1 MSALP
6 RQSLAK
12 RRTAISHQIV
22 EAIRSGTAPQPVKL
36 AAARGLL
43 PFSNEDLLESL
54 VALDSD
60 SSEDVRAAIKS
71 TLAAINPEVFSH
83 MAAQADARPDVL
95 GFLCLWPRA
104 PRELVEIAIFNPS
117 TPDAA
122 LGQLP
127 AHSRDPK
134 IIEAISLKQQSLIR
148 SPGIIEAILSNPA
161 HTFEAERRARE
172 IREEFFE
179 KQFGAQMIADEQR
192 VRDEAEREALEARR
206 DTVSISGIE
215 DLIRLGL
222 IEEGETID
230 DRLIAEYEAEY
241 GPLETTAPAQHEQL
255 DVENMIGELADEGT
269 ELSVERIPVFQRV
282 ALMSIKERVMLAI
295 KGTREA
301 RMILV
306 RDPNRVVAGAVLRN
320 PRLTD
325 PEVESIASFKSVPED
340 VLRRIGQNRQW
351 ARSYIVIHN
360 LVRNPR
366 TPIATSL
373 GFINRL
379 QLRDLRPL
387 SQNKNV
393 PDVIRQTANRLYL
406 KRAGS

>member
-1 MSALP
+1 L
-6 RQSLAK
+6 
-12 RRTAISHQIV
+12 
-22 EAIRSGTAPQPVKL
+22 GTAPQPIKL

-60 SSEDVRAAIKS
+60 SSEEVRAAIKS
-71 TLAAINPEVFSH
+71 TLATLKPEVFSH
-83 MAAQADARPDVL
+83 MAAQADAHPEVL

-104 PRELVEIAIFNPS
+104 PRELVEVAIFNPS

-122 LGQLP
+122 LGQLA

-148 SPGIIEAILSNPA
+148 SPAIIEAILANPA

-192 VRDEAEREALEARR
+192 VRDEAEREAREAARG
-206 DTVSISGIE
+206 TVSISGIE

-222 IEEGETID
+222 IEEGAGSID
-230 DRLIAEYEAEY
+230 DRLIAEYEEEY
-241 GPLETTAPAQHEQL
+241 GPLDTTAPEAAEQF
-255 DVENMIGELADEGT
+255 DVESLMGQLADEGT
-269 ELSVERIPVFQRV
+269 ELSVDRIPVFQRV

-306 RDPNRVVAGAVLRN
+306 RDPNRIVAGAVLRN

-325 PEVESIASFKSVPED
+325 NEVESIASFKSVPDD
-340 VLRRIGQNRQW
+340 VLRRIGQSRAW
-351 ARSYIVIHN
+351 SRSYVVIHN

-373 GFINRL
+373 GFVNRI
-379 QLRDLRPL
+379 QLRDLRAL
-387 SQNKNV
+387 AQNKNV

-406 KRAGS
+406 KRAGT

>member
-1 MSALP
+1 M
-6 RQSLAK
+6 
-12 RRTAISHQIV
+12 
-22 EAIRSGTAPQPVKL
+22 
-36 AAARGLL
+36 L

-60 SSEDVRAAIKS
+60 SDSNEDVRAAIKS
-71 TLAAINPEVFSH
+71 TLATLKPEVFSDL
-83 MAAQADARPDVL
+83 AAQPEARPEVL

-104 PRELVEIAIFNPS
+104 PRELVEAAIFNPS

-122 LGQLP
+122 LGQLA

-134 IIEAISLKQQSLIR
+134 IIEAVSLKQQSLIR
-148 SPGIIEAILSNPA
+148 SPGIIEAILANPA

-192 VRDEAEREALEARR
+192 VREVAEREALAAKR
-206 DTVSISGIE
+206 DTVSIGGIE

-222 IEEGETID
+222 IEEGEGTID
-230 DRLIAEYEAEY
+230 DRLIAEIEEEY
-241 GPLETTAPAQHEQL
+241 GPLDTTTPTSNDMF
-255 DVENMIGELADEGT
+255 DVESMIGVLADEGT
-269 ELSVERIPVFQRV
+269 ELSVDRVPVFQRV

-325 PEVESIASFKSVPED
+325 TEVESIASFKSVPED

-373 GFINRL
+373 GFINRI
-379 QLRDLRPL
+379 QLRDLRNL
-387 SQNKNV
+387 AQNKNV

>member
-1 MSALP
+1 M
-6 RQSLAK
+6 
-12 RRTAISHQIV
+12 
-22 EAIRSGTAPQPVKL
+22 
-36 AAARGLL
+36 L

-60 SSEDVRAAIKS
+60 SDSNEDVRAAIKS
-71 TLAAINPEVFSH
+71 TLATLKPEVFSH
-83 MAAQADARPDVL
+83 LAAQSEARPEVL

-104 PRELVEIAIFNPS
+104 PRELVEAAIFNPS

-122 LGQLP
+122 LGQLA

-134 IIEAISLKQQSLIR
+134 IIEAISLKQQSLIH
-148 SPGIIEAILSNPA
+148 SPGILEAILANPA
-161 HTFEAERRARE
+161 HTFEAERRALE

-179 KQFGAQMIADEQR
+179 KQFGAHMIADELR
-192 VRDEAEREALEARR
+192 IRDQAEREAFEARR
-206 DTVSISGIE
+206 DTFSIGGIE

-222 IEEGETID
+222 IDEGEGSID
-230 DRLIAEYEAEY
+230 DGLIAEIEEEY
-241 GPLETTAPAQHEQL
+241 GPLDTTAPAPGDRF
-255 DVENMIGELADEGT
+255 DVESIIDQLADEGT
-269 ELSVERIPVFQRV
+269 ELSVDRIPVFQRV

-320 PRLTD
+320 PRVTD
-325 PEVESIASFKSVPED
+325 TEVESIASFKSVPED

-351 ARSYIVIHN
+351 SRSYIVIHN

-373 GFINRL
+373 GFINRI
-379 QLRDLRPL
+379 QLRDLRNL
-387 SQNKNV
+387 AQNKNV

>member
-1 MSALP
+1 M
-6 RQSLAK
+6 
-12 RRTAISHQIV
+12 
-22 EAIRSGTAPQPVKL
+22 
-36 AAARGLL
+36 
-43 PFSNEDLLESL
+43 
-54 VALDSD
+54 ALDSD
-60 SSEDVRAAIKS
+60 SNEDVRAAIKS
-71 TLAAINPEVFSH
+71 TLATLKPELFSH
-83 MAAQADARPDVL
+83 MAAQPDASPDVL
-95 GFLCLWPRA
+95 GFLCLWSRA
-104 PRELVEIAIFNPS
+104 PRELIEIAIFNPS

-122 LGQLP
+122 LGQLA

-134 IIEAISLKQQSLIR
+134 VIEAISLKQQSLIR

-192 VRDEAEREALEARR
+192 VRDDADRVAREAKR
-206 DTVSISGIE
+206 DTVSISGID

-222 IEEGETID
+222 IEEGAESID
-230 DRLIAEYEAEY
+230 ERLLAEYEDEY
-241 GPLETTAPAQHEQL
+241 GPLDASPPTANEQY
-255 DVENMIGELADEGT
+255 DVEGMMGAIADEGT
-269 ELSVERIPVFQRV
+269 ELSVDRIPVFQRV

-325 PEVESIASFKSVPED
+325 TEVESIASFKSVPED

-351 ARSYIVIHN
+351 SRSYIVIHN
-360 LVRNPR
+360 LVKNPR
-366 TPIATSL
+366 TPIATGL
-373 GFINRL
+373 GFINRI
-379 QLRDLRPL
+379 QLRDLRGL

>member
-1 MSALP
+1 M
-6 RQSLAK
+6 
-12 RRTAISHQIV
+12 
-22 EAIRSGTAPQPVKL
+22 
-36 AAARGLL
+36 
-43 PFSNEDLLESL
+43 

-60 SSEDVRAAIKS
+60 SSEEVRDAIKS
-71 TLAAINPEVFSH
+71 TLATLKAEIFSH

-104 PRELVEIAIFNPS
+104 PRELVELAIFNPS

-122 LGQLP
+122 LGQLA
-127 AHSRDPK
+127 AHSRDAK

-148 SPGIIEAILSNPA
+148 SPGIIEAILANPA

-192 VRDEAEREALEARR
+192 VRDDAEREAREAWRG
-206 DTVSISGIE
+206 TVSISGIE

-222 IEEGETID
+222 IEEGVESFD
-230 DRLIAEYEAEY
+230 DRLIAEYEEEY
-241 GPLETTAPAQHEQL
+241 GPLDRIKSGPAEQF
-255 DVENMIGELADEGT
+255 DVETLIGQLADDGT
-269 ELSVERIPVFQRV
+269 ELSVDRIPVFQRV

-306 RDPNRVVAGAVLRN
+306 RDPNRIVAGAVLRN

-325 PEVESIASFKSVPED
+325 NEIESIASFKSVPED
-340 VLRRIGQNRQW
+340 VLRRIGQNRAW
-351 ARSYIVIHN
+351 SRSYVVIHN
-360 LVRNPR
+360 LVRNSR

-373 GFINRL
+373 GFVNRI
-379 QLRDLRPL
+379 QLRDLRAL

>member
-1 MSALP
+1 M
-6 RQSLAK
+6 
-12 RRTAISHQIV
+12 
-22 EAIRSGTAPQPVKL
+22 
-36 AAARGLL
+36 
-43 PFSNEDLLESL
+43 

-60 SSEDVRAAIKS
+60 SSEEVRAAIKS
-71 TLAAINPEVFSH
+71 TLATLKPEIFSH

-104 PRELVEIAIFNPS
+104 PRELVEVAIFNPS

-122 LGQLP
+122 LGQLA

-179 KQFGAQMIADEQR
+179 KEFGAQMIADEQR
-192 VRDEAEREALEARR
+192 VRDEAEREAREAGRG
-206 DTVSISGIE
+206 TVSISGIE

-222 IEEGETID
+222 IEEGID
-230 DRLIAEYEAEY
+230 DRLIVEYEEEY
-241 GPLETTAPAQHEQL
+241 GPLDTTPPPPAEQF
-255 DVENMIGELADEGT
+255 DVERLMGEIADEGT
-269 ELSVERIPVFQRV
+269 ELSVDRIPVFQRV
-282 ALMSIKERVMLAI
+282 ALMSIKDRVMLAI

-325 PEVESIASFKSVPED
+325 NEVESIASFKSVPDD
-340 VLRRIGQNRQW
+340 VLRRIGQSRAW
-351 ARSYIVIHN
+351 TRSYVVIHN

-373 GFINRL
+373 GFVNRI
-379 QLRDLRPL
+379 QLRDLRAL
-387 SQNKNV
+387 AQNKNV

>member
-1 MSALP
+1 
-6 RQSLAK
+6 
-12 RRTAISHQIV
+12 
-22 EAIRSGTAPQPVKL
+22 
-36 AAARGLL
+36 LL

-60 SSEDVRAAIKS
+60 SNEDVRAALKS
-71 TLAAINPEVFSH
+71 TLATLEPEAFSH
-83 MAAQADARPDVL
+83 MAAQADAHPDVL

-104 PRELVEIAIFNPS
+104 PRELVEAAIFNPS

-122 LGQLP
+122 IGQLA

-148 SPGIIEAILSNPA
+148 SPGIIEAILANPA

-192 VRDEAEREALEARR
+192 VRDDAEREATEARR

-222 IEEGETID
+222 IEEGVD
-230 DRLIAEYEAEY
+230 DRLISDYEDEY
-241 GPLETTAPAQHEQL
+241 GPLDSTTAPQNEQF
-255 DVENMIGELADEGT
+255 DVEGMIGELADEGT
-269 ELSVERIPVFQRV
+269 ELSVDRIPVFQRV
-282 ALMSIKERVMLAI
+282 VLMSIKERVMLAI

-306 RDPNRVVAGAVLRN
+306 RDPNRIVAGAVLRN

-325 PEVESIASFKSVPED
+325 TEIESIASFKSVPED

-351 ARSYIVIHN
+351 ARSYVVIHN

-373 GFINRL
+373 GFMNRI
-379 QLRDLRPL
+379 QLRDLRVL
-387 SQNKNV
+387 ALNKNV

>member
-1 MSALP
+1 
-6 RQSLAK
+6 
-12 RRTAISHQIV
+12 
-22 EAIRSGTAPQPVKL
+22 
-36 AAARGLL
+36 LL

-60 SSEDVRAAIKS
+60 SNQDVRAALKS
-71 TLAAINPEVFSH
+71 TLAALKPEVFSH

-104 PRELVEIAIFNPS
+104 PRELVEVAIFNPS

-122 LGQLP
+122 IGQLA

-148 SPGIIEAILSNPA
+148 SPGIIEAILANPA

-192 VRDEAEREALEARR
+192 VRDEVEREASEAGR

-222 IEEGETID
+222 IEDGVD
-230 DRLIAEYEAEY
+230 DRLISEYEEEY
-241 GPLETTAPAQHEQL
+241 GPLDATTPTQNGGFDL
-255 DVENMIGELADEGT
+255 DSMMGELADEGT
-269 ELSVERIPVFQRV
+269 ELSVDRIPVFQRV

-306 RDPNRVVAGAVLRN
+306 RDPNRIVAGAVLRN

-325 PEVESIASFKSVPED
+325 TEIESIASFKSVPED

-351 ARSYIVIHN
+351 SRSYNVIHN

-373 GFINRL
+373 GFINRI
-379 QLRDLRPL
+379 QLRDLRVL
-387 SQNKNV
+387 AQNKNV

>member
-1 MSALP
+1 
-6 RQSLAK
+6 
-12 RRTAISHQIV
+12 
-22 EAIRSGTAPQPVKL
+22 
-36 AAARGLL
+36 LL

-60 SSEDVRAAIKS
+60 SDSNEDVRAAIKS
-71 TLAAINPEVFSH
+71 TLATLKPEVFSH
-83 MAAQADARPDVL
+83 LAAQPEARPEVL

-104 PRELVEIAIFNPS
+104 PRELVEVAIFNPS

-122 LGQLP
+122 LGQLA

-134 IIEAISLKQQSLIR
+134 IIEAVSLKQQSLIR
-148 SPGIIEAILSNPA
+148 SPGIIEAILANPA

-192 VRDEAEREALEARR
+192 VREVAEREAFEARR
-206 DTVSISGIE
+206 DTVSIGGIE

-222 IEEGETID
+222 IEEGEGTID
-230 DRLIAEYEAEY
+230 DRLIAEIEEEY
-241 GPLETTAPAQHEQL
+241 GPLDTTPPTPNDL
-255 DVENMIGELADEGT
+255 FDVESMIGVFADEGT
-269 ELSVERIPVFQRV
+269 ELSVDRVPVFQRV

-325 PEVESIASFKSVPED
+325 TEVESIASFKSVPED

-373 GFINRL
+373 GFINRI
-379 QLRDLRPL
+379 QLRDLRGL

>member
-1 MSALP
+1 
-6 RQSLAK
+6 
-12 RRTAISHQIV
+12 
-22 EAIRSGTAPQPVKL
+22 
-36 AAARGLL
+36 
-43 PFSNEDLLESL
+43 L

-60 SSEDVRAAIKS
+60 SNEEVRAAIKS
-71 TLAAINPEVFSH
+71 TLATLKPEIFSH

-104 PRELVEIAIFNPS
+104 PRELVEVAIFNPS

-122 LGQLP
+122 LGQLA

-134 IIEAISLKQQSLIR
+134 IIEAISLRQQSLIN
-148 SPGIIEAILSNPA
+148 SPEIIEAILSNPA

-179 KQFGAQMIADEQR
+179 KEFGAQMVADEKR
-192 VRDEAEREALEARR
+192 VRDEAEREAREAGRG
-206 DTVSISGIE
+206 TVAISGIE

-222 IEEGETID
+222 IEEGID
-230 DRLIAEYEAEY
+230 DRLIFEYEEEY
-241 GPLETTAPAQHEQL
+241 GPLDTTPPAPAEQF
-255 DVENMIGELADEGT
+255 DVERLMGEIADEGT
-269 ELSVERIPVFQRV
+269 ELSVDRIPVFQRV
-282 ALMSIKERVMLAI
+282 ALMSIKDRVMLAI

-325 PEVESIASFKSVPED
+325 NEVESIASFKSVPDD
-340 VLRRIGQNRQW
+340 VLRRIGQSRAW
-351 ARSYIVIHN
+351 TRSYVVIHN

-373 GFINRL
+373 GFVNRI
-379 QLRDLRPL
+379 QLRDLRAL
-387 SQNKNV
+387 AQNKNV

>member
-1 MSALP
+1 M
-6 RQSLAK
+6 
-12 RRTAISHQIV
+12 
-22 EAIRSGTAPQPVKL
+22 
-36 AAARGLL
+36 
-43 PFSNEDLLESL
+43 
-54 VALDSD
+54 
-60 SSEDVRAAIKS
+60 RAAIKS
-71 TLAAINPEVFSH
+71 TLATLKPEVFSD

-95 GFLCLWPRA
+95 GFLCLWSRA
-104 PRELVEIAIFNPS
+104 PRELVEVAIFNPS

-122 LGQLP
+122 LGQLA

-148 SPGIIEAILSNPA
+148 SPGIIEAILANPA

-192 VRDEAEREALEARR
+192 VRDEAEREAREAGRG
-206 DTVSISGIE
+206 TVSISGIE

-222 IEEGETID
+222 MDEGSGGID
-230 DRLIAEYEAEY
+230 DRLIAEYEEEY
-241 GPLETTAPAQHEQL
+241 GPLESTPPEPHEQF
-255 DVENMIGELADEGT
+255 DVESLMGQIEDEGT
-269 ELSVERIPVFQRV
+269 ELSVDRIPVFQRV

-306 RDPNRVVAGAVLRN
+306 RDPNRIVAGAVLRN

-325 PEVESIASFKSVPED
+325 NEVESIASFKSVPDD
-340 VLRRIGQNRQW
+340 VLRRIGQSRAW
-351 ARSYIVIHN
+351 TRSYVVIHN
-360 LVRNPR
+360 LVRNSR

-373 GFINRL
+373 GFVNRI
-379 QLRDLRPL
+379 QLRDLRAL

>member
-1 MSALP
+1 
-6 RQSLAK
+6 
-12 RRTAISHQIV
+12 
-22 EAIRSGTAPQPVKL
+22 
-36 AAARGLL
+36 
-43 PFSNEDLLESL
+43 L

-60 SSEDVRAAIKS
+60 SDASEDLRAAIKS
-71 TLAAINPEVFSH
+71 TLDNLKPEVFSH
-83 MAAQADARPDVL
+83 MAAQADAHPDVL

-104 PRELVEIAIFNPS
+104 PRELVEVAIFNPS

-122 LGQLP
+122 LGQLA

-192 VRDEAEREALEARR
+192 VRDEAEREAKEAGRG
-206 DTVSISGIE
+206 TVSISGIE

-222 IEEGETID
+222 IEAGAETID
-230 DRLIAEYEAEY
+230 DRLIAEYEEEY
-241 GPLETTAPAQHEQL
+241 GPLDTTPSAPHDRFDIESMI
-255 DVENMIGELADEGT
+255 DVLADEGT
-269 ELSVERIPVFQRV
+269 ELSVDRIPVFQRV

-325 PEVESIASFKSVPED
+325 NEVESIASFKSVPED

-351 ARSYIVIHN
+351 SRSYIVIHN

-373 GFINRL
+373 GFINRI
-379 QLRDLRPL
+379 QLRDLRGL
-387 SQNKNV
+387 AQNKNV

-406 KRAGS
+406 KRAGN